1 MTTSVAPVPFV
12 VEESSVSR
20 AWARAFLRVMD
31 NPGTEISPLVVS
43 IDGFGPGGEI
53 PEDGAMRAAMDAA
66 LVAAGER
73 WDVETVAFTIFP
85 ERYWRMAQGDRAK
98 FFDLCRRAL
107 PRLMAMNP
115 ASNRRGLYFGRLVAY
130 GSGPCGGNQLEWVL
144 SQYLGRTGVRRSM
157 LQATTF
163 DPARDHVPD
172 AQLGFPCLQQVSFV
186 PTDDGGLVVNAFY
199 ATQQLFHRAYGNHL
213 GIAQLGAFM
222 AREMKLRLAR
232 VNITV
237 GIEKL
242 DRPGKTSPHLVPLTS
257 AARACLSPAATPART
272 GALAVA

>member
-1 MTTSVAPVPFV
+1 MTSAAPVPFV
-12 VEESSVSR
+12 IDESSVSR
-20 AWARAFLRVMD
+20 AWARAFLHVMD
-31 NPGTEISPLVVS
+31 NPGKRISPLVVS
-43 IDGFGPGGEI
+43 IDGFGPEGEI
-53 PEDGAMRAAMDAA
+53 PEDDAMRAAMDAA
-66 LVAAGER
+66 LGALDD

-85 ERYWRMAQGDRAK
+85 ERYWRMAQGNRAK
-98 FFDLCRRAL
+98 FFELCRGAL

-115 ASNRRGLYFGRLVAY
+115 VSNRRGLYFGRLIAY
-130 GSGPCGGNQLEWVL
+130 GSGPCDGNQLEWVV
-144 SQYLGRTGVRRSM
+144 SQYLGRPGVRHSM
-157 LQATTF
+157 FQAAIF
-163 DPARDHVPD
+163 DPARDHVTD

-199 ATQQLFHRAYGNHL
+199 PTQQLFHRAYGNYL

-242 DRPGKTSPHLVPLTS
+242 DRPGKTNPHLVPLT
-257 AARACLSPAATPART
+257 ATARACLSSTAAPARAT
-272 GALAVA
+272 VPAVA

>member
-1 MTTSVAPVPFV
+1 MTSPAPVPFV
-12 VEESSVSR
+12 IEESSVSR
-20 AWARAFLRVMD
+20 AWARAFLHVMD
-31 NPGTEISPLVVS
+31 SPGTEISPLVVS
-43 IDGFGPGGEI
+43 IDGFGSGGEI

-66 LVAAGER
+66 LGVFDD

-98 FFDLCRRAL
+98 FFEMCRSAL

-115 ASNRRGLYFGRLVAY
+115 TSNRRGLYFGRLVAY

-186 PTDDGGLVVNAFY
+186 PTNGGGLVVNAFY
-199 ATQQLFHRAYGNHL
+199 ATQQLFHRAYGNYL

-222 AREMKLRLAR
+222 AHEMKLRLAR

-237 GIEKL
+237 GVEKL
-242 DRPGKTSPHLVPLTS
+242 DRPGKTNPHLVPLTA
-257 AARACLSPAATPART
+257 AARACLSPGAAPAH
-272 GALAVA
+272 AAVPAVA

>member
-1 MTTSVAPVPFV
+1 MTSVAPVPFII
-12 VEESSVSR
+12 EESSISR

-31 NPGTEISPLVVS
+31 NSGTRISPLVVS
-43 IDGFGPGGEI
+43 IGGFGPEGEI
-53 PEDGAMRAAMDAA
+53 PEDGAMRAAMDTA
-66 LVAAGER
+66 LDAFDD

-85 ERYWRMAQGDRAK
+85 ERYWRMAQGDRTK
-98 FFDLCRRAL
+98 FFGMCRSAL

-115 ASNRRGLYFGRLVAY
+115 TSNRRGLYFGRLVAY
-130 GSGPCGGNQLEWVL
+130 GSGPCDGNQLEWVL
-144 SQYLGRTGVRRSM
+144 SQYLGRPGVRHSM
-157 LQATTF
+157 FQAAIF

-186 PTDDGGLVVNAFY
+186 PTDDGGLVINAFY
-199 ATQQLFHRAYGNHL
+199 PTQQLFHRAYGNYL

-222 AREMKLRLAR
+222 AHEMKLQLAR

-242 DRPGKTSPHLVPLTS
+242 DRPGKTNPHLVPLTA
-257 AARACLSPAATPART
+257 AARACLSSVTTPAH
-272 GALAVA
+272 AAVSAAK